1 MCWRVGDVVNIGGII
16 VLRPGM
22 TGVDAERTGDG
33 ERGDSRITA
42 DGGWKVSDA
51 FGKPVGVVVVTVFV
65 FTVPAPLPPLLKT
78 GLSVAGGGLGAFG
91 GGLARLPC
99 STGRA
104 PGGVL

>member
-1 MCWRVGDVVNIGGII
+1 MGDVVNAGGII
-16 VLRPGM
+16 VPRPGM

-42 DGGWKVSDA
+42 DEGWKVSGA
-51 FGKPVGVVVVTVFV
+51 FGKPAGVVVVIAAIFAAL
-65 FTVPAPLPPLLKT
+65 APLPALLNK
-78 GLSVAGGGLGAFG
+78 GLSVEGGGLGAFG
-91 GGLARLPC
+91 GGLLSC